1 MGRRAELAVLAAVV
15 VLLDPGDGGVVERL
29 QGERLDPFEHGHQAA
44 LNRGPQNLHLAVL
57 IRRVG
62 ERGHMNDAEPV
73 QPVGDL
79 AGRHRR
85 AVVAHQRARQA
96 ALHEGLAEPVDE
108 DLGGLRE
115 VPLQVAAEARVVVEE
130 AEQDRRLPFAGRRR
144 HAALGVVHIAVPEA
158 VAARH
163 LVAEHL
169 AGLRGR
175 HGLGLEAPP
184 AALAHQPAI
193 AHRPGQRRVGG
204 HRAERR
210 IGLDQHPQVLVV
222 QLRRPRRMRPVL
234 VAQRLDQRRRH
245 RPHPPGIGARPAPQ
259 RLDRVLVCRPRL
271 VVPAL
276 DRRDRE
282 PHRPLAGRVIPV
294 PLRQPLKLGPQL
306 SRRRRR
312 GQKRP
317 DHREAQPRP
326 PVAVAPSVVAVH
338 PGIPPWP
345 FRGDADVE
353 RPIRS

>member
-1 MGRRAELAVLAAVV
+1 MPRRCS
-15 VLLDPGDGGVVERL
+15 PSSTS
-29 QGERLDPFEHGHQAA
+29 
-44 LNRGPQNLHLAVL
+44 
-57 IRRVG
+57 
-62 ERGHMNDAEPV
+62 
-73 QPVGDL
+73 

-115 VPLQVAAEARVVVEE
+115 VPLQVAAEARVVIEE
-130 AEQDRRLPFAGRRR
+130 AEQDRRLPFAGGGQ
-144 HAALGVVHIAVPEA
+144 HAALAVVEIAVPEA
-158 VAARH
+158 VAARD
-163 LVAEHL
+163 LVAQHL
-169 AGLRGR
+169 AGLRDR
-175 HGLGLEAPP
+175 RGLGLEAPA

-193 AHRPGQRRVGG
+193 AHRPGERRVGG

-210 IGLDQHPQVLVV
+210 IGVDQRPQVLVV

-245 RPHPPGIGARPAPQ
+245 RPHAPGIGARPAPQ
-259 RLDRVLVCRPRL
+259 RLDRIALRRPRL

-276 DRRDRE
+276 DRRDRK
-282 PHRPLAGRVIPV
+282 PHWPLAGRVIPV

-306 SRRRRR
+306 PRGRRR

-317 DHREAQPRP
+317 DHREAQARP

-338 PGIPPWP
+338 PGIPPWLY
-345 FRGDADVE
+345 RGDAHVE